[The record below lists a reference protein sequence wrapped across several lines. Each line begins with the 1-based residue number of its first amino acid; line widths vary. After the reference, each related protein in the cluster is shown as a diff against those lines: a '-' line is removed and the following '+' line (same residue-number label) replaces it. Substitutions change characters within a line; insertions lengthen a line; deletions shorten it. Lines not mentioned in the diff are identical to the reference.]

1 MCMKRISRFISISV
15 LVLLLSGL
23 AAVPASALTEEEV
36 RQQIAAEGS
45 AAVTGN
51 IFIWFLCAIAFLK
64 VSQKVDSFMSSLGIN
79 VGHTGGSMLGE
90 AMVAMRGVG
99 MAAKGITGKGF
110 GSSGGGGG
118 SASADNGGNGAFAG
132 GLAGIVSRK
141 FSQGAAATATGQG
154 GHSVSRK
161 AFDSSLAKGGAFAN
175 GVISSVAK
183 GNIAKTGAITGA
195 TAVKALQSYI
205 GMPGQDAE
213 APPQYSQVEIGGGR
227 ITGTETSAA
236 APEGIQFAMYNT
248 EQYMEPSGDYRTVSA
263 SDGSKWY
270 MQYAQDTVKRE
281 PYEAPDGK
289 IAYHESIVKQMPAM
303 PRRKDKV

>member
-1 MCMKRISRFISISV
+1 MKRTKPII
-15 LVLLLSGL
+15 LVITLFVILSAL
-23 AAVPASALTEEEV
+23 AAVPAAALTEDEV
-36 RQQIAAEGS
+36 QQQIAAEGS

-90 AMVAMRGVG
+90 ARVAMRGVS

-110 GSSGGGGG
+110 GSSGG
-118 SASADNGGNGAFAG
+118 SASAGSGGGNGAFAG

-141 FSQGAAATATGQG
+141 FSQGAVESATGQG
-154 GHSVSRK
+154 GHFASRK
-161 AFDSSLAKGGAFAN
+161 AFESSLAKGGVFAN
-175 GVISSVAK
+175 GVIASVAK
-183 GNIAKTGAITGA
+183 GTI
-195 TAVKALQSYI
+195 ALQSYMK
-205 GMPGQDAE
+205 MPGQDAE
-213 APPQYSQVEIGGGR
+213 EPPQYSQVEIGGGR
-227 ITGTETSAA
+227 VTGIETSAA
-236 APEGIQFAMYNT
+236 IPEGIPFAMYNA
-248 EQYMEPSGDYRTVSA
+248 EQYMEPAGDYRMVSA

-281 PYEAPDGK
+281 PYETSEGK
-289 IAYHESIVKQMPAM
+289 IAYHESIIKQMPTM

>member
-1 MCMKRISRFISISV
+1 MKKIKPFIFATALFFI
-15 LVLLLSGL
+15 LSCV
-23 AAVPASALTEEEV
+23 AVVPAAALTEEEV
-36 RQQIAAEGS
+36 QQQVATEGS

-90 AMVAMRGVG
+90 AMVAMRGVS

-110 GSSGGGGG
+110 GSSGGG
-118 SASADNGGNGAFAG
+118 SASADGGSGAFAG
-132 GLAGIVSRK
+132 GLAGIVGRK
-141 FSQGAAATATGQG
+141 FSHGAAESAAGHG
-154 GHSVSRK
+154 GHFFSRK
-161 AFDSSLAKGGAFAN
+161 AFDSSLAKGGDFAN
-175 GVISSVAK
+175 SVIGSVAK
-183 GNIAKTGAITGA
+183 GNIVKNGSITGD
-195 TAVKALQSYI
+195 TAVKALQSYMK
-205 GMPGQDAE
+205 MPDQDAE
-213 APPQYSQVEIGGGR
+213 EPPQYSQVEIGGGR
-227 ITGTETSAA
+227 VTGTEASAA
-236 APEGIQFAMYNT
+236 SPEGIQFAMYNA

-281 PYEAPDGK
+281 PYETPEGK
-289 IAYHESIVKQMPAM
+289 IAYRESIIKQIPAI

>member
-1 MCMKRISRFISISV
+1 MKKIKPFIFATALFFI
-15 LVLLLSGL
+15 LSCLGV
-23 AAVPASALTEEEV
+23 VPAAALTEDEV
-36 RQQIAAEGS
+36 QQQVATEGS

-51 IFIWFLCAIAFLK
+51 IFIWFLCSIAFLK

-90 AMVAMRGVG
+90 AMVAMRGIG
-99 MAAKGITGKGF
+99 LAAKGITGKSF

-118 SASADNGGNGAFAG
+118 SASADSSGNVAFAG

-141 FSQGAAATATGQG
+141 FSQGAAAAATGQG

-175 GVISSVAK
+175 GVIGSVAR
-183 GNIAKTGAITGA
+183 GNIAKTGSITGD
-195 TAVKALQSYI
+195 TAVKAFQSYI
-205 GMPGQDAE
+205 GMPGQDADT
-213 APPQYSQVEIGGGR
+213 PPLYSNMEIGGGR

-236 APEGIQFAMYNT
+236 APEGIPFAMYSA
-248 EQYMEPSGDYRTVSA
+248 EQYMEPAGDFRTISA
-263 SDGSKWY
+263 ADGSRWY

-289 IAYHESIVKQMPAM
+289 ITYHESIVKQMPTM

>member
-1 MCMKRISRFISISV
+1 MKRIPRLIGVSV

-64 VSQKVDSFMSSLGIN
+64 VSQKVDSFMSTLGIS

-99 MAAKGITGKGF
+99 MAAKAITGKGF

-141 FSQGAAATATGQG
+141 FSQGAAASATGQG

-183 GNIAKTGAITGA
+183 GNIAKTGAITGD

-205 GMPGQDAE
+205 GMPGQETDN
-213 APPQYSQVEIGGGR
+213 SQVEIGGGR
-227 ITGTETSAA
+227 ITGIETSAA

-248 EQYMEPSGDYRTVSA
+248 EQYMEPSGDYRTVSS

>member
-1 MCMKRISRFISISV
+1 MKRIPRLIGVSV

-99 MAAKGITGKGF
+99 MAAKAITGKGF

-118 SASADNGGNGAFAG
+118 GASADSSGNGAFSG

-141 FSQGAAATATGQG
+141 FSQGAAASATGQG
-154 GHSVSRK
+154 GNFVSRK

-183 GNIAKTGAITGA
+183 GNIAKTGTITGD

-213 APPQYSQVEIGGGR
+213 TPLQYSQVEIGGGR

-236 APEGIQFAMYNT
+236 TPEGIQFAMYNT

>member
-1 MCMKRISRFISISV
+1 MKRISRLISVSV
-15 LVLLLSGL
+15 LVLLLSAL
-23 AAVPASALTEEEV
+23 AAVPASALTEDEV
-36 RQQIAAEGS
+36 QQQIAAEGS

-90 AMVAMRGVG
+90 AMVAMRGIG
-99 MAAKGITGKGF
+99 LAAKGITGKSF
-110 GSSGGGGG
+110 GSSGGGGVPADDGG
-118 SASADNGGNGAFAG
+118 SAAFAG

-141 FSQGAAATATGQG
+141 VTQGAAARVTGHG
-154 GHSVSRK
+154 GHFASRK
-161 AFDSSLAKGGAFAN
+161 AFESSLAKGGTFAN
-175 GVISSVAK
+175 GVIGSVAR
-183 GNIAKTGAITGA
+183 GNIAKTGSITGD
-195 TAVKALQSYI
+195 TAVKAFQSYI
-205 GMPGQDAE
+205 GMPGQDADT
-213 APPQYSQVEIGGGR
+213 PPLYSNMEIGGGR

-236 APEGIQFAMYNT
+236 APEGIPFAMYSA
-248 EQYMEPSGDYRTVSA
+248 EQYMEPAGDFRTISA
-263 SDGSKWY
+263 ADGSRWY

-289 IAYHESIVKQMPAM
+289 ITYHESIVKQMPTM

>member
-1 MCMKRISRFISISV
+1 MKKTKRI
-15 LVLLLSGL
+15 LVFGLLLLLSGL

-99 MAAKGITGKGF
+99 MAAKAITGKGF
-110 GSSGGGGG
+110 GSSGGGG
-118 SASADNGGNGAFAG
+118 ASADSSGNGAFAG

-141 FSQGAAATATGQG
+141 FSQGAAAAATGQG

-183 GNIAKTGAITGA
+183 GNIAKTGAITGE

-205 GMPGQDAE
+205 GMPVQDAE
-213 APPQYSQVEIGGGR
+213 TPPQYSQVEIGGGR
-227 ITGTETSAA
+227 ITGIETSAA

-289 IAYHESIVKQMPAM
+289 IAYHENIVKQMPAM

>member
-1 MCMKRISRFISISV
+1 MKRISRLISVSV
-15 LVLLLSGL
+15 LVLLLSAL
-23 AAVPASALTEEEV
+23 AAVPASALTEDEV
-36 RQQIAAEGS
+36 QQQIAAEGS
-45 AAVTGN
+45 AAVTGH

-64 VSQKVDSFMSSLGIN
+64 VSQKVDSFMSTLGIN

-99 MAAKGITGKGF
+99 MSAKAITGKGF
-110 GSSGGGGG
+110 GSSGGG
-118 SASADNGGNGAFAG
+118 SASADSSGNGAFAG

-141 FSQGAAATATGQG
+141 FSQGAAAAATGQG

-183 GNIAKTGAITGA
+183 GNIAKTGTITGD

-205 GMPGQDAE
+205 GMPVQDAE
-213 APPQYSQVEIGGGR
+213 TPPQYSQVEIGGGR
-227 ITGTETSAA
+227 ITGIETSAA

-248 EQYMEPSGDYRTVSA
+248 EQYMEPSGDYRTVSS

-289 IAYHESIVKQMPAM
+289 IAYHESIIKQMPAI

>member
-1 MCMKRISRFISISV
+1 MKRIPRLIGVSV

-64 VSQKVDSFMSSLGIN
+64 VSQKVDSFMSTLGIN

-99 MAAKGITGKGF
+99 MAAKAITGKGF
-110 GSSGGGGG
+110 GSSGGG
-118 SASADNGGNGAFAG
+118 SASADSSGNGAFAG

-141 FSQGAAATATGQG
+141 FSQGAAAAATGQG

-183 GNIAKTGAITGA
+183 GNIAKTGTITGD

-205 GMPGQDAE
+205 GMPGQETDNS
-213 APPQYSQVEIGGGR
+213 PQYSQVEIGGGR

-248 EQYMEPSGDYRTVSA
+248 EQYMEPSGDYRTVSS

-289 IAYHESIVKQMPAM
+289 IAYHESIVKQMPTM

>member
-1 MCMKRISRFISISV
+1 M
-15 LVLLLSGL
+15 LPGL
-23 AAVPASALTEEEV
+23 AVFRASALTEEEV

-141 FSQGAAATATGQG
+141 FSQGAAAAATGQG

-161 AFDSSLAKGGAFAN
+161 AFDSSLA
-175 GVISSVAK
+175 
-183 GNIAKTGAITGA
+183 
-195 TAVKALQSYI
+195 
-205 GMPGQDAE
+205 
-213 APPQYSQVEIGGGR
+213 
-227 ITGTETSAA
+227 
-236 APEGIQFAMYNT
+236 
-248 EQYMEPSGDYRTVSA
+248 
-263 SDGSKWY
+263 
-270 MQYAQDTVKRE
+270 
-281 PYEAPDGK
+281 
-289 IAYHESIVKQMPAM
+289 
-303 PRRKDKV
+303 